1 MPARLKCYIA
11 LTMRPPSF
19 HLSRR
24 QLLGGLAS
32 GLLLSTTACNNN
44 RSHTVNTLPAGAS
57 VLCLGD
63 SLTFGFGAGTGP
75 TYPQWLAQLTG
86 LTVHNAGVNGDTSAG
101 ALARLPDLLQRH
113 QPALVLL
120 SIGGNDFLRRMP
132 LSGTQQAL
140 TELIQQASEQAQV
153 IVVAEPQPAWLA
165 LATGTLSD
173 HPIYAEVAKATHT
186 PLYEDGW
193 SSVLSRAEWRS
204 DQIHAN
210 AEGYKVFA
218 HGLVDW
224 LRKQKWVA

>member
-1 MPARLKCYIA
+1 
-11 LTMRPPSF
+11 MRQPPDD
-19 HLSRR
+19 LSRR
-24 QLLGGLAS
+24 QLLGSLAC
-32 GLLLSTTACNNN
+32 GLLLSTTACNKN

-113 QPALVLL
+113 RPALVLL

-132 LSGTQQAL
+132 LSGTQQVL

-153 IVVAEPQPAWLA
+153 ILLAEPQPA
-165 LATGTLSD
+165 
-173 HPIYAEVAKATHT
+173 
-186 PLYEDGW
+186 
-193 SSVLSRAEWRS
+193 
-204 DQIHAN
+204 
-210 AEGYKVFA
+210 
-218 HGLVDW
+218 
-224 LRKQKWVA
+224 